1 MIAKIKEF
9 FQNFKTVIMRPEM
22 SVLPG
27 QLAFFFVLSVVPIIT
42 LISYGASFLNLP
54 IDFIG
59 NFLTKAFSEDI
70 AKLIVPSILGT
81 SVSLKLTISMIV
93 GYFFASNGA
102 NSIIVTSNAI
112 YGIKNSGWLK
122 RRIKAIVMTFFIVLL
137 FLFILIV
144 PVFGDKIIEMIRYVN
159 LNETVSNNIAFVFN
173 VLKGPLSWFVIFMF
187 IKIIYTMAPDKNVAS
202 ANVNYGAIFTTA
214 FWIIAT
220 AIYSYWVSHFANY
233 GMFYGALSNI
243 VVLMLW
249 VYLLAFIF
257 TIGMALNYREEEI
270 KLEKTG
276 QIDLMNKENN
286 NE

>member
-1 MIAKIKEF
+1 MIEKLKEF
-9 FQNFKTVIMRPEM
+9 FRNFWTVINRPEM
-22 SVLPG
+22 AVLPG

-59 NFLTKAFSEDI
+59 NFLTKAFSAEI
-70 AKLIVPSILGT
+70 SSLIVPEIIGT
-81 SVSLKLTISMIV
+81 AVSLKFLISMAI

-102 NSIIVTSNAI
+102 SSIIVTSNTI
-112 YGIKNSGWLK
+112 YGIKNSSWLK

-159 LNETVSNNIAFVFN
+159 LNENISENIALIFN
-173 VLKGPLSWFVIFMF
+173 ILKGPISWFIIFLF
-187 IKIIYTMAPDKNVAS
+187 IKIIYTMAPDRKMPS
-202 ANVNYGAIFTTA
+202 ANVNYGAVFTSVL
-214 FWIIAT
+214 WILAT
-220 AIYSYWVSHFANY
+220 AIYSYYVTNFANY
-233 GMFYGALSNI
+233 GAFYGALSNI

-249 VYLLAFIF
+249 VYLLAYIF

-276 QIDLMNKENN
+276 TMNLSELDNN
-286 NE
+286 K

>member
-1 MIAKIKEF
+1 MIEKLKEF
-9 FQNFKTVIMRPEM
+9 FRNFWTVINRPEM
-22 SVLPG
+22 AVLPG

-59 NFLTKAFSEDI
+59 NFLTKAFSAEI
-70 AKLIVPSILGT
+70 SSLIVPEIIGT
-81 SVSLKLTISMIV
+81 AVSLKFLISMAI

-102 NSIIVTSNAI
+102 SSIIVTSNTI
-112 YGIKNSGWLK
+112 YGIKNSNWLK

-159 LNETVSNNIAFVFN
+159 LNENISENIALIFN
-173 VLKGPLSWFVIFMF
+173 ILKGPISWFIIFLF
-187 IKIIYTMAPDKNVAS
+187 IKIIYTMAPDRKMPS
-202 ANVNYGAIFTTA
+202 ANVNYGAVFTSVL
-214 FWIIAT
+214 WILAT
-220 AIYSYWVSHFANY
+220 AIYSYYVTNFANY
-233 GMFYGALSNI
+233 GAFYGALSNI

-249 VYLLAFIF
+249 VYLLAYIF

-276 QIDLMNKENN
+276 TMNLSELDNN
-286 NE
+286 K

>member
-1 MIAKIKEF
+1 MIEKLKEF
-9 FQNFKTVIMRPEM
+9 FRNFWTVINRPEM
-22 SVLPG
+22 AVLPG

-59 NFLTKAFSEDI
+59 NFLTKAFSAEI
-70 AKLIVPSILGT
+70 SSLIVPEIIGAA
-81 SVSLKLTISMIV
+81 VSLKFLISMAI

-102 NSIIVTSNAI
+102 SSIIVTSNTI
-112 YGIKNSGWLK
+112 YGIKNSSWLK

-159 LNETVSNNIAFVFN
+159 LNENISENIALIFN
-173 VLKGPLSWFVIFMF
+173 ILKGPISWFIIFLF
-187 IKIIYTMAPDKNVAS
+187 IKIIYTMAPDRKMPS
-202 ANVNYGAIFTTA
+202 ANVNYGAIFTSVL
-214 FWIIAT
+214 WILAT
-220 AIYSYWVSHFANY
+220 AIYSYYVTNFANY
-233 GMFYGALSNI
+233 GAFYGALSNI

-249 VYLLAFIF
+249 VYLLAYIF

-276 QIDLMNKENN
+276 TMNLSELDNN
-286 NE
+286 K